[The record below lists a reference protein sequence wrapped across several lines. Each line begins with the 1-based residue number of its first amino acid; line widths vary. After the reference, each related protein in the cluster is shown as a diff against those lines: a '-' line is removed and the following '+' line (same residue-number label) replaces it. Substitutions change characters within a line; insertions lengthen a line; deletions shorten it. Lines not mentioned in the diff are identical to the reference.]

1 MNVQDITKIES
12 VVITGSVPQSALG
25 PDATK
30 AQLTAFCSAAEP
42 AMAQAVFALYPDA
55 KQVEI
60 DVFPAQDGKGERLI
74 CSALNAE
81 DLPVLHEEEKLAE
94 EIARVCEEVLAAGEW
109 KD

>member
-1 MNVQDITKIES
+1 MKVQDITKIES
-12 VVITGSVPQSALG
+12 VVITGSVPQSVLG

-60 DVFPAQDGKGERLI
+60 DVFPADGKGERLV
-74 CSALNAE
+74 CSALNAD

-94 EIARVCEEVLAAGEW
+94 EIARVCVEVLAAGEW
-109 KD
+109 KV